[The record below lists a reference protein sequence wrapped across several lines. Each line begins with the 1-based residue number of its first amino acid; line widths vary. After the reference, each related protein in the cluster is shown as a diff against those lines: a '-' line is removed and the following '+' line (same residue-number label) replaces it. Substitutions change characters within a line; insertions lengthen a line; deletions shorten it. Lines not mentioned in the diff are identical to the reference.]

1 VVGQALRR
9 MPATGKTVRRSA
21 RTDHA
26 ARDCVTVVSCRDVL
40 DPRARLVGKVHLA
53 SGSLRLASTLPN
65 RGDQRT
71 VKSGTV
77 IMRAGG
83 VMHHTITRRAVVRLA
98 AGVVSAAGGGSVP
111 VTGASRA
118 IAGVPWAATR
128 TQITPFSEVEGATLL
143 ELRTALDTHQLSVRE
158 LVEQYLRRI
167 AAIDGAGPLL
177 RSVLELNPEAT
188 AIAEDL
194 DQELQADRRRG
205 PLHGIPILLKDT
217 IDTADQMLTTAG
229 SLALVNSR
237 PRQDAAVVRRLRDA
251 GVVILGK
258 TNLSEWANFRSTH
271 ASSGW
276 SARGGQTR
284 NPYVLDASPC
294 GSSSGSAAAVA
305 AGLAAVAVG
314 TETDGSIVC
323 PASVTSV
330 VGIKPT
336 VGLVSRGGVIP
347 IAHSQDSV
355 GPLGRTVAD
364 AAMLLGVM
372 VGLDPRDPATAV
384 SPAASRSGQ
393 GVPGSGA
400 PDYTQFFDA
409 DGLRGARIGIP
420 RKVYWGNSPES
431 DALAEAAIAVLQQQ
445 GAEVIDPADIPTA
458 EAMREEPG
466 EFEVLLY
473 EFKADLN
480 AYLAERRDP
489 AIRSLAELIRFNK
502 EHASEEMPSFGQ
514 EIFALAQE
522 KGALTSQGYR
532 DALARN
538 QRLAREEG
546 IDAVMDAYHLDALVT
561 PSAEPPWPI
570 DLVNGDPVPPP
581 SSSTPA
587 ALAGYPIIS
596 VPAGYT
602 NERPVGIS
610 FLGRA
615 WSEPTLIRLAY
626 AFEQATRMRQRPRF
640 LSS

>member
-1 VVGQALRR
+1 MRAGVVGQALRR

-98 AGVVSAAGGGSVP
+98 AGVVSAAGAGSVP

-314 TETDGSIVC
+314 
-323 PASVTSV
+323 
-330 VGIKPT
+330 KPM
-336 VGLVSRGGVIP
+336 
-347 IAHSQDSV
+347 A
-355 GPLGRTVAD
+355 
-364 AAMLLGVM
+364 
-372 VGLDPRDPATAV
+372 
-384 SPAASRSGQ
+384 
-393 GVPGSGA
+393 
-400 PDYTQFFDA
+400 
-409 DGLRGARIGIP
+409 
-420 RKVYWGNSPES
+420 
-431 DALAEAAIAVLQQQ
+431 
-445 GAEVIDPADIPTA
+445 
-458 EAMREEPG
+458 
-466 EFEVLLY
+466 
-473 EFKADLN
+473 
-480 AYLAERRDP
+480 
-489 AIRSLAELIRFNK
+489 
-502 EHASEEMPSFGQ
+502 
-514 EIFALAQE
+514 
-522 KGALTSQGYR
+522 
-532 DALARN
+532 
-538 QRLAREEG
+538 
-546 IDAVMDAYHLDALVT
+546 
-561 PSAEPPWPI
+561 
-570 DLVNGDPVPPP
+570 P
-581 SSSTPA
+581 SSA
-587 ALAGYPIIS
+587 
-596 VPAGYT
+596 
-602 NERPVGIS
+602 
-610 FLGRA
+610 
-615 WSEPTLIRLAY
+615 
-626 AFEQATRMRQRPRF
+626 RPR
-640 LSS
+640 SPP